1 MTSATLTWLRWV
13 AYVLLLSS
21 VIPVGVVITQLIRAR
36 RAPFYIA
43 RELAL
48 KRAKRWVLVALLL
61 VVLGVD
67 LWIVPPRLA
76 PPSRQPPEQ
85 VLHTPTPTSVTM
97 ITSTPR
103 PTRTPTATPTRR
115 PTATPPFIPTP
126 TSDVPLPE
134 SALTP
139 LPSAVPAGE
148 GARIDVITL
157 AADRD
162 DGGQPVD
169 PGNEFPPGDHRVYL
183 FIHYEGMA
191 DGVAWTLAMY
201 REGEF
206 LDSTTQLWEWG
217 TEGKTYLYYK
227 PPGGYEPGV
236 YEMRVFIEHRLQGV
250 AQFVIRE

>member
-1 MTSATLTWLRWV
+1 VTSPTLTWLRWV
-13 AYVLLLSS
+13 AYVLLLAS
-21 VIPVGVVITQLIRAR
+21 VIPVGVVITQLIKAR

-61 VVLGVD
+61 LVLGID
-67 LWIVPPRLA
+67 LLIVPPRLA
-76 PPSRQPPEQ
+76 PASRRSPE
-85 VLHTPTPTSVTM
+85 HTPTPTSATMVTP
-97 ITSTPR
+97 TPR
-103 PTRTPTATPTRR
+103 PTQMPTVTPTRR

-139 LPSAVPAGE
+139 LSSAVPAGE
-148 GARIDVITL
+148 GAHINVITL

-169 PGNEFPPGDHRVYL
+169 PGIEFPSGDHRVCL

-191 DGVAWTLAMY
+191 DGVAWTLAIY
-201 REGEF
+201 REGQF
-206 LDSTTQLWEWG
+206 LDSTTEVWEWG
-217 TEGKTYLYYK
+217 TEGKTCLYYK

-236 YEMRVFIEHRLQGV
+236 YEMRVFVENRLQAV